1 MRNGDQFKL
10 HGFRNAINLPPE
22 QRPKGTGY
30 AGFRPADS
38 AVAARKRR
46 AGKGRAS
53 KRVYSVEM
61 GLK

>member
-1 MRNGDQFKL
+1 MRNGDHFKR
-10 HGFRNAINLPPE
+10 GFKGSVDLPPE

-30 AGFRPADS
+30 VGFQPADS
-38 AVAARKRR
+38 AVSARKRR